1 MAAMYDIVIVGG
13 GPAGYSAALYA
24 ARAGLHA
31 VVLEKQT
38 VGGQAVRSENIE
50 NYPGF
55 DAGIDGLSLSE
66 KMQRGAER
74 FGAELVTEEVRR
86 VELTQPVK
94 TVEGAKQIYQA
105 PAVIL
110 ATGAPPRK
118 LEVEGEDEMLG
129 RGVHYYASCRS
140 MMYKRKTVAVIG
152 EGEQAAEAAM
162 LLSRIAKR
170 VCLVHRGEKMTIGKA
185 YASKLKMMRNVE
197 RYAGSEVLA
206 FLHANWVS
214 SICLREQRGGDVWD
228 MPCDGAF
235 VCLGGVP
242 ETGLFRG
249 QVTLDAEGYIPAD
262 ETTVTNLPGVFAAGD
277 VRTKQLRGILT
288 AAADGAAAAQQV
300 ERYIVEQI

>member
-31 VVLEKQT
+31 VVLEKES

-170 VCLVHRGEKMTIGKA
+170 VCLVHRGEKMTIGQA

-288 AAADGAAAAQQV
+288 AAADGAAAAQQA

>member
-162 LLSRIAKR
+162 LLSRIVKR
-170 VCLVHRGEKMTIGKA
+170 VCLVHRGEKMTIGQA

-288 AAADGAAAAQQV
+288 AAADGAAAAQQA